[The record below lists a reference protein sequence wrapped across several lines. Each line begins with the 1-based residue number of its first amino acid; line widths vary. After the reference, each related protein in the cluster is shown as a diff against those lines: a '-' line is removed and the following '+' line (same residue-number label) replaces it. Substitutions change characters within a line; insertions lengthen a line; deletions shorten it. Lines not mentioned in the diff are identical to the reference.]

1 MSHGPKIQNTNLN
14 IRVSDLSL
22 ASIRKHAAERG
33 QGVSEFVRAAA
44 DAACT
49 TRTPE
54 QLVEHARACGFDH
67 RQALVH
73 ACSVSD
79 NLSLRAAAAKLLA
92 YGECDVPTGPAEEA
106 GSVTVA
112 CLLDLGLHRE
122 HGPLEIHERVDGVDW
137 WTFFLD

>member
-54 QLVEHARACGFDH
+54 QLVEHARTCGFDH

-73 ACSVSD
+73 ACTASD
-79 NLSLRAAAAKLLA
+79 SYVLRAVAAKLLA
-92 YGECDVPTGPAEEA
+92 YGEAEVPVGPAEELHSMA
-106 GSVTVA
+106 A
-112 CLLDLGLHRE
+112 AYLADLGFRRE
-122 HGPLEIHERVDGVDW
+122 HGGLVSHLPEEGVDW